1 MAALGLLCAS
11 AAAAAD
17 VEVPT
22 APPPPAEPGAAP
34 APPAAQPSAGNTPVV
49 VRRVASISLR
59 IGSTGKPV
67 RDLQRALR
75 RRGLRVAVD
84 GTFGPATKR
93 AVRRLQ
99 ARLHLRRTGIADRDL
114 LRRLGVKLTA
124 PADASSPSKGSFV
137 RVFPVAGDHSYVD
150 DWGAA
155 RAQGGHEGTDIMAAR
170 STPVVAADAGVVA
183 KMARTESGLG
193 GIYLWLR
200 RSDGLQFYYAHMQSI
215 ADGLAVGS
223 PVTLGQIVGTVGNS
237 GDARN
242 GPTHLHFEVR
252 REWVPFDPYPEL
264 VAVDPEHAPGG
275 VHATPSS

>member
-1 MAALGLLCAS
+1 M
-11 AAAAAD
+11 
-17 VEVPT
+17 PT
-22 APPPPAEPGAAP
+22 PPPATPEPGAAP
-34 APPAAQPSAGNTPVV
+34 APPEPQPPAGNAPVTGPQSAPV
-49 VRRVASISLR
+49 SLR

-67 RDLQRALR
+67 RDLQRALGR
-75 RRGLRVAVD
+75 SGLRVAVD
-84 GTFGPATKR
+84 GAFGPSTKR

-99 ARLHLRRTGIADRDL
+99 ARLHLRRTGIADQKL
-114 LRRLGVKLTA
+114 LRRLGLTLPVPA
-124 PADASSPSKGSFV
+124 PVSSPSKGSFV
-137 RVFPVAGDHSYVD
+137 RVFPVAGDHSYID

-183 KMARTESGLG
+183 RMTRTESGLG

-200 RSDGLQFYYAHMQSI
+200 RSDGLQFYYAHMESI

-223 PVTLGQIVGTVGNS
+223 PVALGQIVGTVGNS

-252 REWVPFDPYPEL
+252 RAWVPFDPYPEL
-264 VAVDPEHAPGG
+264 VAVDAAHAPGS